1 MAPERAAATARP
13 RVVAIGDT
21 QIDALNAN
29 WTAVAVPAGA
39 AADPSSLATLIR
51 DPDRIPAHAPG
62 TAASALRD
70 AGLLDWN
77 RLRDFDADDW
87 WFHCN
92 FNAPGHDDGRRRVLR
107 FDGLATLADVWLNGR
122 HVLSSDNMWLAHD
135 VDATG
140 ALSKSNDLVIRC
152 ASLTAAM
159 SARRPRPRWRTRI
172 VEQQQLRWMRAT
184 LLGRMPGWTP
194 PAAPVG
200 PWRAVR
206 LETHGAISIDDVVLR
221 PVVTG
226 DNGSLAAT
234 IAVTHARGAKVTAT
248 VHCAGQSKTLA
259 VAADANGS
267 RLSGQLSV
275 PRVRMWWPHTHGE
288 PALHDVLLRVDVDGT
303 THEAQL
309 GRVGFRSIVADR
321 GADGKGFGLRV
332 NGEPVFARGACWAP
346 LDALTLD
353 GRADS
358 YDAAIAQ
365 ARAAGFNMLRVSGTM
380 AYECD
385 AFFDACDAHGML
397 VWQDFMFANMDYP
410 ADDERFAQSV
420 HDEATQLLRRIAHR
434 PSVAVL
440 CGGSEMAQ
448 QAAMLGLPRESW
460 PHPLCDRL
468 LPELCNAF
476 AAQVP
481 YVTNSPSGGALPFL
495 VNEGVGHYYGV
506 GAYLR
511 PLEDARRA
519 GVRFTTECLGFANVP
534 EPRTVERVVTPS
546 EPPPHHP
553 RWKARVPRDRGAGWD
568 FDDVRDHYFSV
579 VFGTDPAR
587 VRYADVERYL
597 ALSRVAT
604 GEVMARTMAEWR
616 RPRSECRGALVWMH
630 RDLWPGAGW
639 GVIDS
644 DGTPKAAY
652 WYLARACAPVALLA
666 TDEGVNGL
674 AYHAVNDTPAAI
686 DAELVITLWR
696 DRTSVASG
704 KAPLALAARSAQ
716 TVSADAVLGAF
727 TDIAYAYRFGPPGH
741 DLVTASLR
749 DAHSGSTLSD
759 WFHFPTGMPSAPRAE
774 LGVSADA
781 WPADDGS
788 WTLAVQCD
796 APALAVALDIPGF
809 VPSDAY
815 FHVAPGARKAI
826 TLRGAVSGTKPSGS
840 VQPLNAAEPT
850 RLTLH
855 ERAPAA
861 QTSA

>member
-1 MAPERAAATARP
+1 MAPERASATTRAR
-13 RVVAIGDT
+13 VIAIGDT
-21 QIDALNAN
+21 HIDALTAN
-29 WTAVAVPAGA
+29 WTALAVPAGA
-39 AADPSSLATLIR
+39 AADPTSFAKLIR
-51 DPDRIPAHAPG
+51 DENRIRASAPG

-70 AGLLDWN
+70 AGHVDWN
-77 RLRDFDADDW
+77 RLRDFDAEDW
-87 WFHCN
+87 WFQRS
-92 FNAPGHDDGRRRVLR
+92 FGVEGHDDGRRRVLR

-122 HVLSSDNMWLAHD
+122 HILSSDNMWLAHD
-135 VDATG
+135 VDVTG
-140 ALSKSNDLVIRC
+140 ALSQSNELLIRC

-159 SARRPRPRWRTRI
+159 TARRPRPRWRTRI
-172 VEQQQLRWMRAT
+172 VEQQQLRWMRTT

-206 LETHGAISIDDVVLR
+206 LETHGAVSIDDVVLR

-226 DNGSLAAT
+226 DHGSLAVTVA
-234 IAVTHARGAKVTAT
+234 IAHARGAKISAT
-248 VHCAGQSKTLA
+248 VHCAGQSKALA
-259 VAADANGS
+259 VASSANGS
-267 RLSGQLSV
+267 QLNGQLAV

-288 PALHDVLLRVDVDGT
+288 PALHDVTLHIDINGAA
-303 THEAQL
+303 HEAPL

-353 GRADS
+353 ASANS

-410 ADDERFAQSV
+410 TDDERFAQSV
-420 HDEATQLLRRIAHR
+420 RNEATQLLRRIAHR
-434 PSVAVL
+434 ASVAVL

-448 QAAMLGLPRESW
+448 QASMLGLPKEAW
-460 PHPLCDRL
+460 QQPLCEQL
-468 LPELCNAF
+468 LPELCNSL
-476 AAQVP
+476 AAHVP
-481 YVTNSPSGGALPFL
+481 YVTNSPSGGPLPFL
-495 VNEGVGHYYGV
+495 VNEGIGHYYGV

-519 GVRFTTECLGFANVP
+519 DVRFTTECLGFANVP

-553 RWKARVPRDRGAGWD
+553 KWKARVPRDRGAGWD
-568 FDDVRDHYFSV
+568 FDDVRDHYFGV
-579 VFGTDPAR
+579 VFGADPVG

-597 ALSRVAT
+597 AMSRVAT
-604 GEVMARTMAEWR
+604 GEVMARTIAEWR
-616 RPRSECRGALVWMH
+616 RPQSQCRGALVWMH

-652 WYLARACAPVALLA
+652 WYLARACAPLALLA

-674 AYHAVNDTPAAI
+674 AFHAVNDTPAAI
-686 DAELVITLWR
+686 DAELLITLWR
-696 DRTSVASG
+696 DRVSVASG
-704 KAPLALAARSAQ
+704 KAPIALAARSAQ

-741 DLVTASLR
+741 DLVSAALR
-749 DAHSGSTLSD
+749 DARSGATLSD
-759 WFHFPTGMPSAPRAE
+759 WFHFPTGMPSATRAD
-774 LGVSADA
+774 LTLTADA
-781 WPADDGS
+781 WPNGDGA
-788 WTLAVQCD
+788 WQLALRCD
-796 APALAVALDIPGF
+796 SPALSLSLDVPGF
-809 VPSDAY
+809 APSDAY
-815 FHVAPGARKAI
+815 FHLAPGERKVI
-826 TLRGAVSGTKPSGS
+826 TLTGSARDARPSGS
-840 VQPLNAAEPT
+840 VHPLNAPEPT